1 MSKSSLSS
9 GERGLPKHPIHMYLI
24 ADSGSTKTD
33 WCLCNGSTIISD
45 IQTQGINPYHQTE
58 EAIEAVLREELLPQS
73 SQLIAQGAQ
82 LKIIFYGSGCANETA
97 CNRIKEAL
105 HQVLGAEDIT
115 VHSDLLGAA
124 RALCGH
130 EEGIACVLG
139 TGSNSCLYDGKAII
153 ANTPP
158 LGYILGDEGSSAVL
172 GRRLVGDC
180 LKNQLPEAIREEFL
194 AEYQLTQEIILE
206 KVYRQPLANRFL
218 ASLTPFL
225 SKHREVPEVHKLLVE
240 SFTDFFVRNVKQYRR
255 PWLRIHFVGSIANAF
270 SAELKEA
277 AESLGMVIGTIMQSP
292 MEGLVKFHGGE

>member
-1 MSKSSLSS
+1 
-9 GERGLPKHPIHMYLI
+9 MYLI

-33 WCLCNGSTIISD
+33 WCLCNGSTILSN

-82 LKIIFYGSGCANETA
+82 LKITFYGSGCANETA

-139 TGSNSCLYDGKAII
+139 TGSNSCLYDGKEII

-180 LKNQLPEAIREEFL
+180 LKRQLPEAIRDEFL

-277 AESLGMVIGTIMQSP
+277 AESLGMELGTIMKSP
-292 MEGLVKFHGGE
+292 MEGLIKYHSKE

>member
-1 MSKSSLSS
+1 
-9 GERGLPKHPIHMYLI
+9 MYLI

-33 WCLCNGSTIISD
+33 WCLCNQGTVLQN
-45 IQTQGINPYHQTE
+45 IQTQGINPYHQSE
-58 EAIEAVLREELLPQS
+58 EAIETVLRDELLPQLS
-73 SQLIAQGAQ
+73 LQKGTRLSIT
-82 LKIIFYGSGCANETA
+82 FYGSGCANDTA

-105 HQVLGAEDIT
+105 TKVLDTKDVTI
-115 VHSDLLGAA
+115 HSDLLGAA

-130 EEGIACVLG
+130 QEGIACVLG
-139 TGSNSCLYDGKAII
+139 TGSNSCLYNGKEII

-172 GRRLVGDC
+172 GRHLVGNC
-180 LKNQLPEAIREEFL
+180 LKNQLPEALRDEFL
-194 AEYQLTQEIILE
+194 AEYELTQEIILE

-225 SKHREVPEVHKLLVE
+225 SKHKEVPEIHQLLVD

-255 PWLRIHFVGSIANAF
+255 PWLPIHFVGSIANVF

-277 AESLGMVIGTIMQSP
+277 AESLGMELGTIMRSP
-292 MEGLVKFHGGE
+292 MEGLIKYHCSGLC

>member
-1 MSKSSLSS
+1 
-9 GERGLPKHPIHMYLI
+9 MYLI

-33 WCLCNGSTIISD
+33 WCLCNGSTILSN

-58 EAIEAVLREELLPQS
+58 EAIENVLREELLPQS
-73 SQLIAQGAQ
+73 SQFMAHSSK
-82 LKIIFYGSGCANETA
+82 LKVIFYGSGCANDTA
-97 CNRIKEAL
+97 CNRVKGAL
-105 HQVLGAEDIT
+105 SKVLGVADIT

-124 RALCGH
+124 HALCGH

-139 TGSNSCLYDGKAII
+139 TGSNSCLYNGKEII

-180 LKNQLPEAIREEFL
+180 LKNQLPEAIRNEFL

-270 SAELKEA
+270 PAELKEA
-277 AESLGMVIGTIMQSP
+277 AESLGMELGTILQSP
-292 MEGLVKFHGGE
+292 MEGLIKYHSKE

>member
-1 MSKSSLSS
+1 M
-9 GERGLPKHPIHMYLI
+9 ILI

-33 WCLCNGSTIISD
+33 WCLCNKGSVVLN

-58 EAIEAVLREELLPQS
+58 EAIEEVLREELLPQLEAQGSNIQS
-73 SQLIAQGAQ
+73 SQLS
-82 LKIIFYGSGCANETA
+82 IIYYGSGCANETA
-97 CNRIKEAL
+97 CNRIKEAI
-105 HQVLGAEDIT
+105 HKVLGTSDATI
-115 VHSDLLGAA
+115 HSDLLGAA

-139 TGSNSCLYDGKAII
+139 TGSNSCLYNGKEII

-180 LKNQLPEAIREEFL
+180 LKNQLPEALREEFL
-194 AEYQLTQEIILE
+194 TEYQLTPEIILE

-225 SKHREVPEVHKLLVE
+225 SKHKEVPEVHKLLVE

-255 PWLRIHFVGSIANAF
+255 PWLPIHFVGSIANAF
-270 SAELKEA
+270 SAELKAA
-277 AESLGMVIGTIMQSP
+277 AESLGMELGTIMQSP
-292 MEGLVKFHGGE
+292 IEGLVKYHGSEEWRVKSEE

>member
-1 MSKSSLSS
+1 M
-9 GERGLPKHPIHMYLI
+9 HLI

-33 WCLCNGSTIISD
+33 WCLCEGSTILSN

-58 EAIEAVLREELLPQS
+58 EAIEEVLREELLPQLTS
-73 SQLIAQGAQ
+73 TLNATPYT
-82 LKIIFYGSGCANETA
+82 LNIIFYGSGCANATA

-105 HQVLGAEDIT
+105 FKVLGTKDVT

-139 TGSNSCLYDGKAII
+139 TGSNSCLYNGKEITSNI
-153 ANTPP
+153 PP

-180 LKNQLPEAIREEFL
+180 LKRQLPEALCNEFL

-206 KVYRQPLANRFL
+206 RVYRQPLANRFL

-225 SKHREVPEVHKLLVE
+225 SKHREVPEVHMLLVE
-240 SFTDFFVRNVKQYRR
+240 SFVDFFVRNVKQYRR

-270 SAELKEA
+270 SSELKEA
-277 AESLGMVIGTIMQSP
+277 AESLGMELGTIQQSP
-292 MEGLVKFHGGE
+292 MEGLIKYHTDTKA

>member
-1 MSKSSLSS
+1 
-9 GERGLPKHPIHMYLI
+9 MYLI

-33 WCLCNGSTIISD
+33 WCLCNQGTVLQS
-45 IQTQGINPYHQTE
+45 IQTQGINPYHQSE
-58 EAIEAVLREELLPQS
+58 EAIEIVLRDELLPQLNFQKGT
-73 SQLIAQGAQ
+73 QLSIT
-82 LKIIFYGSGCANETA
+82 FYGSGCANETA

-105 HQVLGAEDIT
+105 HKVVGTTDIT

-139 TGSNSCLYDGKAII
+139 TGSNSCLYNGKEII

-172 GRRLVGDC
+172 GRHLVGNC
-180 LKNQLPEAIREEFL
+180 LKNQLPEALRDEFL
-194 AEYQLTQEIILE
+194 AEYELTQEIILE

-225 SKHREVPEVHKLLVE
+225 SKHREVSEIHQLLVD

-255 PWLRIHFVGSIANAF
+255 PWLPIHFVGSIANVF
-270 SAELKEA
+270 SSELKEA
-277 AESLGMVIGTIMQSP
+277 AESLGMEFGTIMRSP
-292 MEGLVKFHGGE
+292 MEGLIKYHCSSLCNISEAYH

>member
-1 MSKSSLSS
+1 M
-9 GERGLPKHPIHMYLI
+9 ILI

-33 WCLCNGSTIISD
+33 WCLCKKGTVLCT

-58 EAIEAVLREELLPQS
+58 EAIEEVLREELLPQFPTNIVS
-73 SQLIAQGAQ
+73 NILAIT
-82 LKIIFYGSGCANETA
+82 FYGSGCANETA
-97 CNRIKEAL
+97 CNRIKEAI
-105 HQVLGAEDIT
+105 HKVLGTADATIY
-115 VHSDLLGAA
+115 SDLLGAA

-139 TGSNSCLYDGKAII
+139 TGSNSCLYNGKEII

-180 LKNQLPEAIREEFL
+180 LKNQLPEAIRDEFL
-194 AEYQLTQEIILE
+194 TEYGLTQEIILE

-225 SKHREVPEVHKLLVE
+225 SKYREVPEVHNLLVE
-240 SFTDFFVRNVKQYRR
+240 SFVDFFVRNVKQYRR
-255 PWLRIHFVGSIANAF
+255 PWLPIHFVGSIANAF
-270 SAELKEA
+270 SAELKVA
-277 AESLGMVIGTIMQSP
+277 AESLGMELGTVMQSP
-292 MEGLVKFHGGE
+292 MEGLIKFHTSEE

>member
-1 MSKSSLSS
+1 
-9 GERGLPKHPIHMYLI
+9 MYLI
-24 ADSGSTKTD
+24 VDSGSTKTD
-33 WCLCNGSTIISD
+33 WCLCNDGTILNN

-58 EAIEAVLREELLPQS
+58 KDIEQVLREELLPQ
-73 SQLIAQGAQ
+73 LIQTPAYSTKETTKVIYYGA
-82 LKIIFYGSGCANETA
+82 GCANENA
-97 CNRIKEAL
+97 CNRVKEAIR
-105 HQVLGAEDIT
+105 QVLCTED
-115 VHSDLLGAA
+115 VSVYSDLLGAA

-139 TGSNSCLYDGKAII
+139 TGSNSCLYNGKEIT
-153 ANTPP
+153 ANIPP

-194 AEYQLTQEIILE
+194 AEYKLTQEIILE

-225 SKHREVPEVHKLLVE
+225 SKHKDIPEIHKLLVE
-240 SFTDFFVRNVKQYRR
+240 SFVDFFVRNVKQYRH

-277 AESLGMVIGTIMQSP
+277 AESLGMELGTIMKSP
-292 MEGLVKFHGGE
+292 MEGLVKYHSEGRGKREE

>member
-1 MSKSSLSS
+1 
-9 GERGLPKHPIHMYLI
+9 MYLI

-33 WCLCNGSTIISD
+33 WCLCNQGTVLLNT
-45 IQTQGINPYHQTE
+45 QTQGINPYHQTE
-58 EAIEAVLREELLPQS
+58 EAIEEVLRDELLPQLRSQELIAHS
-73 SQLIAQGAQ
+73 SQLH
-82 LKIIFYGSGCANETA
+82 IIFYGSGCANATA

-105 HQVLGAEDIT
+105 YKVLGTETVT

-139 TGSNSCLYDGKAII
+139 TGSNSCLYNGTEIT

-180 LKNQLPEAIREEFL
+180 LKNQLPEAIRDEFL

-255 PWLRIHFVGSIANAF
+255 PWLPIHFVGSIACAF
-270 SAELKEA
+270 SSELKEA
-277 AESLGMVIGTIMQSP
+277 AESLGMELGTIMRSP
-292 MEGLVKFHGGE
+292 MEGLIKYHTGVVCSV

>member
-1 MSKSSLSS
+1 ML
-9 GERGLPKHPIHMYLI
+9 LI

-33 WCLCNGSTIISD
+33 WCLCNQGAIVQN

-58 EAIEAVLREELLPQS
+58 EAIEEVLRKELLPQFEAQS
-73 SQLIAQGAQ
+73 SQPRV
-82 LKIIFYGSGCANETA
+82 IFYGSGCANETA

-105 HQVLGAEDIT
+105 FKVLGSEDVT

-139 TGSNSCLYDGKAII
+139 TGSNSCLYNGKEIT

-180 LKNQLPEAIREEFL
+180 LKNQLPEAIRDEFL

-255 PWLRIHFVGSIANAF
+255 PWLPIHFVGSIANAF
-270 SAELKEA
+270 PAELKEA
-277 AESLGMVIGTIMQSP
+277 AESLGMELGTILQSP
-292 MEGLVKFHGGE
+292 MEGLIKYHSEEA

>member
-1 MSKSSLSS
+1 M
-9 GERGLPKHPIHMYLI
+9 ILI

-33 WCLCNGSTIISD
+33 WCLCKKGTVLCN
-45 IQTQGINPYHQTE
+45 IQTQGINPYHQSE
-58 EAIEAVLREELLPQS
+58 EAIEAVLREELLPQLTQHS
-73 SQLIAQGAQ
+73 EFNIQNTID
-82 LKIIFYGSGCANETA
+82 IVFYGSGCANENA
-97 CNRIKEAL
+97 CNRIKKAI
-105 HQVLGAEDIT
+105 HKVLETKDIT

-139 TGSNSCLYDGKAII
+139 TGSNSCLYNGKEIT

-180 LKNQLPEAIREEFL
+180 LKNQLPEAIRDEFL
-194 AEYQLTQEIILE
+194 TEYGLTQEIILE

-225 SKHREVPEVHKLLVE
+225 SKHREVPEVHNLLVE
-240 SFTDFFVRNVKQYRR
+240 SFVAFFVRNVKQYRR
-255 PWLRIHFVGSIANAF
+255 PWLPIHFVGSIACAF
-270 SAELKEA
+270 SSELKEA
-277 AESLGMVIGTIMQSP
+277 AESLGMELGTIMRSP
-292 MEGLVKFHGGE
+292 MEGLIKYHTGVVCSV